1 MNQTPWLSIIIFFP
15 LCASLFIPL
24 LPNHENRTVRWYT
37 LGTCLLDFILMSYIF
52 GYYYDFHN
60 ASFQLEERIYW
71 IPSIG
76 FQWALGVDG
85 LSMALILL
93 TGLVTTLAVLAAW
106 PITCNPKLFY
116 FLMLI
121 MYSGQIGLF
130 ASQDIFLF
138 FLMWELELIPI
149 YLLISLW
156 GGRKRLYAAT
166 KFIFYT
172 GIGSFFLFLATFT
185 VCFYG
190 SNIPTWYLQDLTN
203 KEYPL
208 ILEKILYL
216 GFGFAYAVKL
226 PIIPFHTWLPDTHGE
241 AHYSTCML
249 LAGILL
255 KMGGYGWI
263 RINMALFPN
272 AHAYFSPWLVLLGA
286 IQILYAASVCLSQQN
301 LKRRIAYSSISHMGF
316 VLIGICSF
324 TNIGLSGAICQM
336 ISHGLIGASLFF
348 LAGTTYDR
356 VRTVYLNQMGGIALK
371 MPKMF
376 SMFTSFSLASLALPT
391 MSGFVAEIM
400 IFLGIISS
408 TFYSPPFRISVI
420 LIQALGIILT
430 PIYLLSMLRQMF
442 YGAYQF
448 RFQSNLLK
456 DAGPREVFITVSF
469 FLPVMM
475 IGIYPNLLLS
485 IWKNVLFTLN

>member
-1 MNQTPWLSIIIFFP
+1 MNQFPWLSIIILFP
-15 LCASLFIPL
+15 LFAAFFIPL
-24 LPNHENRTVRWYT
+24 LPSRENQTVRWYT
-37 LGTCLLDFILMSYIF
+37 LGICLLDFLVMSYIF

-60 ASFQLEERIYW
+60 SSFQFKESIEW
-71 IPSIG
+71 IPTIG
-76 FQWALGVDG
+76 FKWALGVDG
-85 LSMALILL
+85 LSMGLILL

-116 FLMLI
+116 FLMLV

-130 ASQDIFLF
+130 TSQDLFLF

-156 GGRKRLYAAT
+156 GGRRRLYAAT

-172 GIGSFFLFLATFT
+172 AIGSLFLFIATFT

-190 SNIPTWYLQDLTN
+190 ANIATWHFEDLAE
-203 KEYPL
+203 KEYPF

-263 RINMALFPN
+263 RINMTLFPN
-272 AHAYFSPWLVLLGA
+272 AHAYFAPWLVILGTV
-286 IQILYAASVCLSQQN
+286 QIIYAASVCLSQKN

-356 VRTVYLNQMGGIALK
+356 IRTVSLSEMGGIALK

-376 SMFTSFSLASLALPT
+376 SMFTGFSLASLALPT
-391 MSGFVAEIM
+391 MSGFVAEMM

-408 TFYSPPFRISVI
+408 TFYSPSFRCFII
-420 LIQALGIILT
+420 LFQALGVILT

-442 YGAYQF
+442 YGVDTF
-448 RFQSNLLK
+448 HFESMSFI
-456 DAGPREVFITVSF
+456 DSGPREVFIIVSLF
-469 FLPVMM
+469 IPVII
-475 IGIYPNLLLS
+475 IGLYPNILLS
-485 IWKNVLFTLN
+485 IWQNALSIL

>member
-1 MNQTPWLSIIIFFP
+1 MNQFPWLSTIIFFP
-15 LCASLFIPL
+15 LFAGFFLPL
-24 LPNHENRTVRWYT
+24 LPNHENQTVRWYT
-37 LGTCLLDFILMSYIF
+37 LGVCLLDFLFMSYVF

-60 ASFQLEERIYW
+60 SSFQIKENICW
-71 IPSIG
+71 ISAFG

-116 FLMLI
+116 FLMLV

-138 FLMWELELIPI
+138 FVMWELELIPI

-156 GGRKRLYAAT
+156 GGRRRLYAAT
-166 KFIFYT
+166 KFILYT
-172 GIGSFFLFLATFT
+172 AIGSLFLFIATFT
-185 VCFYG
+185 VGFYG
-190 SNIPTWYLQDLTN
+190 SNTPTWSLQDLAN

-208 ILEKILYL
+208 ILEKILYV

-263 RINMALFPN
+263 RINMTLFPN
-272 AHAYFSPWLVLLGA
+272 AHTYFAPWLVLLGA
-286 IQILYAASVCLSQQN
+286 IQILYAASVCLSQEN

-356 VRTVYLNQMGGIALK
+356 LRTIRLNEMGGIAVK
-371 MPKMF
+371 MPKIF
-376 SMFTSFSLASLALPT
+376 SMFTGFSLASLALPT

-400 IFLGIISS
+400 VFLGIISS
-408 TFYSPPFRISVI
+408 TLYSPSFKLSII
-420 LIQALGIILT
+420 FIQALGIILT

-442 YGAYQF
+442 YGPYQF
-448 RFQSNLLK
+448 HMELNSLR
-456 DAGPREVFITVSF
+456 DAGPREIFITISLF
-469 FLPVMM
+469 IPVLI
-475 IGIYPNLLLS
+475 IGFYPNLLLS
-485 IWKNVLFTLN
+485 IWDNSLFTLN